1 MVMICALT
9 VYEIPISVLFTFVP
23 VSPDMVFGRPE
34 ERLLRI
40 FYFQDDN
47 FQCEGL
53 KYKNKLLRFLLR
65 VNGYKPRTTVVPSG
79 RRRSPSKYID

>member
-1 MVMICALT
+1 MVMICALMRH
-9 VYEIPISVLFTFVP
+9 EIPLGVLSAFVP
-23 VSPDMVFGRPE
+23 VSPAMVFGRPE

-40 FYFQDDN
+40 FYFHDDN